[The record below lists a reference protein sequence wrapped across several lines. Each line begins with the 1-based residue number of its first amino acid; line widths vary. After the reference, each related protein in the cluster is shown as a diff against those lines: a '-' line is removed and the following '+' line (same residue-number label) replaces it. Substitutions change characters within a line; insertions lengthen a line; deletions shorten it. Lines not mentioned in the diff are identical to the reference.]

1 MTNTPE
7 AERLLAMVE
16 ANAAKLS
23 AGQQAGRKPLFDA
36 DDVRS
41 RLRMYD
47 RTPFLTVLQQFIQQG
62 PTDEAIQKMAEKW
75 PEKWV
80 AATVQLARIAG
91 FTEKTESTLNVNVS
105 IGNMSDSQL
114 EDDLNRELAE
124 LGIIDADFEQVEH
137 ANASGLAPAQ
147 REALAI
153 EVKNDEKH

>member
-16 ANAAKLS
+16 ANAAKIM
-23 AGQQAGRKPLFDA
+23 AGGQKGNKPLFDA

-47 RTPFLTVLQQFIQQG
+47 RTPFLTVLQQFIEHG
-62 PTDEAIQKMAEKW
+62 PTDEAIQRMAEKW

-80 AATVQLARIAG
+80 AAMTQLARISG
-91 FTEKTESTLNVNVS
+91 FTEKTEATLNVNVS

-124 LGIIDADFEQVEH
+124 LGMIDVDFAEVG
-137 ANASGLAPAQ
+137 GLAPAQ
-147 REALAI
+147 RESATQQQI
-153 EVKNDEKH
+153 EYKDEKH